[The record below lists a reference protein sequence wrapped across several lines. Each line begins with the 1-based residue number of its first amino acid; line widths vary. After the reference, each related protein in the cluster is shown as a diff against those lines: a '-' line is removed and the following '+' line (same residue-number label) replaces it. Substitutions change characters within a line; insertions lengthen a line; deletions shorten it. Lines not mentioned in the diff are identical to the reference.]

1 VGGSEKEITIERI
14 KTEREK
20 NSKEAR
26 EGDTAMKKK
35 KERRNEMFRKK
46 LFSPRD

>member
-1 VGGSEKEITIERI
+1 VGGREKGMTIERM

-20 NSKEAR
+20 NSKKAS
-26 EGDTAMKKK
+26 EGDTAMKKR
-35 KERRNEMFRKK
+35 KERRNKMFRKK